1 MARPRRQVY
10 TMKQYL
16 DNLNEGYISND
27 ADTQRN
33 PAWKT
38 IVDGLGVTIETDDYI
53 PSIILAPNVLETAKG
68 IWKII

>member
-33 PAWKT
+33 PAWQT
-38 IVDGLGVTIETDDYI
+38 IVDGLGVTIETDESD
-53 PSIILAPNVLETAKG
+53 LANVWGG
-68 IWKII
+68 IAWNK